1 MSDQV
6 IKILEYMGEK
16 IGVAIDWTQENVLPY
31 AEDLIK
37 RFITYNIVECA
48 LCILCFAL
56 CGVAAAILIKIISSG
71 FNKAKASRKDNWIA
85 IAYSYGDIEPN
96 VGGVFLIIAAGI
108 CTLAAVIGIPI
119 MISELI
125 KWIIIPE
132 FQIVEEVTYL
142 ISGTA

>member
-31 AEDLIK
+31 AEDLIE
-37 RFITYNIVECA
+37 RFVTYNIVECA

-56 CGVAAAILIKIISSG
+56 CGVAAAILIKIICGG

-85 IAYSYGDIEPN
+85 IAYSYGDVEPN
-96 VGGVFLIIAAGI
+96 VGGVFLIVAAGI
-108 CTLAAVIGIPI
+108 CILACVIGIPC
-119 MISELI
+119 MIGELI
-125 KWIIIPE
+125 KWCIIPE
-132 FQIVEEVTYL
+132 FKIVEEVTQL
-142 ISGTA
+142 LSGTA